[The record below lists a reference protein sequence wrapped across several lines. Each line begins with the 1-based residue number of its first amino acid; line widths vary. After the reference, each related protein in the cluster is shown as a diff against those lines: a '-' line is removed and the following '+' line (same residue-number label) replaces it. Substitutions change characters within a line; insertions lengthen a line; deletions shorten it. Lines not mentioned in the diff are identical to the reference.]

1 MIFND
6 IDKDGYPAAWRAA
19 SERIRRGGLY
29 VCDNVL
35 WYGRVAVEDPDD
47 TRPRYTEA
55 VLEHNRLVARGRAL
69 PLDDRPHPRRRD
81 GGHPDRLS
89 TPRPGFEADGPTIG
103 WRPVSTETNRKGQ
116 FGPLYKGHEG
126 QYSWLLHRIT
136 GVAII
141 LFLFA
146 HVVDTAVVG
155 WGPDAY
161 NRVASVYHNPFV
173 RLLEL
178 GLVAAVLYHSFN
190 GVKIMLID
198 FFPGLTR
205 HIRASGSPP
214 PSCSSAR

>member
-1 MIFND
+1 
-6 IDKDGYPAAWRAA
+6 
-19 SERIRRGGLY
+19 
-29 VCDNVL
+29 
-35 WYGRVAVEDPDD
+35 VA
-47 TRPRYTEA
+47 TTE
-55 VLEHNRLVARGRAL
+55 GRA
-69 PLDDRPHPRRRD
+69 PEGD
-81 GGHPDRLS
+81 
-89 TPRPGFEADGPTIG
+89 
-103 WRPVSTETNRKGQ
+103 RKGR

-155 WGPDAY
+155 WGPEAY
-161 NRVASVYHNPFV
+161 NRVASVYHNPFI

-178 GLVAAVLYHSFN
+178 GLVAAVLYHSYN

-205 HIRASGSPP
+205 HIRALGIATTLLFIASMIPITWIMGS
-214 PSCSSAR
+214 AIVELLLEG